1 MKFTSTLAT
10 AVIAAFC
17 VAATVAIA
25 QQNSVEQ
32 RQALMKKNNE
42 HAKAMI
48 TMIKGEAPHDVAK
61 VNAAFDQWTETAKQ
75 FGSLFPPDS
84 KEGDTRATEA
94 VWSQR
99 EKFEAAI
106 ANFAKNV
113 ADQRK
118 KATSGLDGL
127 KAAMSVVGKD
137 CGNCHE
143 TFRKPR

>member
-10 AVIAAFC
+10 AVIAAVC
-17 VAATVAIA
+17 VAATAVIA
-25 QQNSVEQ
+25 QQNPIEQ

-48 TMIKGEAPHDVAK
+48 TMIKGEAPYDIAK

-75 FGSLFPPDS
+75 LGSLFPPDS

-99 EKFEAAI
+99 DKFESRI
-106 ANFAKNV
+106 ANFAKDV
-113 ADQRK
+113 TDQRK

-127 KAAMSVVGKD
+127 KAAISVVGKA